1 MEESLPLVWTGAALG
16 TAGVAALRLA
26 WAQERRSPL
35 LNTISWLLLAGGAVA
50 GGVGAGAWGIAVASL
65 FPMGVALVLLAA
77 AAAACS
83 PAGRAKASNRRV
95 NMLPEAG
102 EPKRLG
108 RRLGTFLIVAVAGLA
123 ASIAF
128 AIAIRAAGSAVGW
141 SEANA
146 FAAAFFAVPIV
157 WGILA
162 AVLLM
167 QASRRAQGLT
177 LLAAAAP
184 VLPFLLTGAW

>member
-1 MEESLPLVWTGAALG
+1 MKTRTYL
-16 TAGVAALRLA
+16 TA
-26 WAQERRSPL
+26 
-35 LNTISWLLLAGGAVA
+35 
-50 GGVGAGAWGIAVASL
+50 
-65 FPMGVALVLLAA
+65 LAA
-77 AAAACS
+77 AAARS
-83 PAGRAKASNRRV
+83 PAGRTKASNRRV

-102 EPKRLG
+102 EPRRIG
-108 RRLGTFLIVAVAGLA
+108 RRLGTFLIVVVAGLA
-123 ASIAF
+123 ASIALGV
-128 AIAIRAAGSAVGW
+128 AIRAAGSAIGW

-146 FAAAFFAVPIV
+146 IAAAFFAVPIV

-177 LLAAAAP
+177 LLATAVP

>member
-16 TAGVAALRLA
+16 TAGVASLRLA

-35 LNTISWLLLAGGAVA
+35 LNTVGWLLLAGGAVT
-50 GGVGAGAWGIAVASL
+50 GGAGAGAWGAAVASL
-65 FPMGVALVLLAA
+65 FPMGFALVLLAIA
-77 AAAACS
+77 AARS

-128 AIAIRAAGSAVGW
+128 AIAIRAAGSAIGW

-146 FAAAFFAVPIV
+146 LAAAFFAVPIV

-177 LLAAAAP
+177 LLATAAP
-184 VLPFLLTGAW
+184 VLPYLLTGAW

>member
-16 TAGVAALRLA
+16 TAGVASLRLA

-35 LNTISWLLLAGGAVA
+35 LNTVGWLLLAGGAVT
-50 GGVGAGAWGIAVASL
+50 GGAGAGAWGAAVASL
-65 FPMGVALVLLAA
+65 FPMGFALVLLAIA
-77 AAAACS
+77 AARS

-102 EPKRLG
+102 EPRQIG
-108 RRLGTFLIVAVAGLA
+108 RRLGTFLIVVVAGLA

-128 AIAIRAAGSAVGW
+128 AIAVRAAGSAIGW
-141 SEANA
+141 SEADA
-146 FAAAFFAVPIV
+146 LAAAFFAVPIV

>member
-1 MEESLPLVWTGAALG
+1 MEAGLPLVWTGAALG

-26 WAQERRSPL
+26 WAQERGSPL
-35 LNTISWLLLAGGAVA
+35 LNTVGWLLLAGDVVA
-50 GGVGAGAWGIAVASL
+50 GGVGAGAWGVAVASL
-65 FPMGVALVLLAA
+65 FPMGFALVLLAA
-77 AAAACS
+77 AAASS
-83 PAGRAKASNRRV
+83 PAGRTNASNRRV

-102 EPKRLG
+102 EPKRIG
-108 RRLGTFLIVAVAGLA
+108 RRLGTFLIVVVAGLA
-123 ASIAF
+123 ASIAL
-128 AIAIRAAGSAVGW
+128 AIAIRAAGSAIGW

-146 FAAAFFAVPIV
+146 LAAAFFAVPIV